1 MTIQNSDNKEL
12 TERQDGFVG
21 AIKSFFKSILFS
33 SKGETSLR
41 ESLEGVIEEHEEE
54 DGAEDWSEDEQSM
67 LINVLN
73 YGDLRIDDIMVPRVD
88 IVAVNSELSFDELV
102 EIFADAAHS
111 RLPIHSGSLDEILG
125 MIHIKDLV
133 KYFVSSLKKGNWKIN
148 NLIRPVLFVAPS
160 MRPMDLLE
168 KMRAGR
174 THMAIV
180 VDEYGGTD
188 GLITIEDLIE
198 QIVGDIEDEY
208 DAEENVSLIKIRPNV
223 FEANARLEIADL
235 EDTFGVDFLLDKQD
249 EDLETLGGLVVSIEG
264 RVPQIGEF
272 IIHPLGHKFEILD
285 ADPRKIKKVR
295 IHLPSSQSEEK

>member
-1 MTIQNSDNKEL
+1 
-12 TERQDGFVG
+12 
-21 AIKSFFKSILFS
+21 
-33 SKGETSLR
+33 
-41 ESLEGVIEEHEEE
+41 
-54 DGAEDWSEDEQSM
+54 
-67 LINVLN
+67 
-73 YGDLRIDDIMVPRVD
+73 
-88 IVAVNSELSFDELV
+88 
-102 EIFADAAHS
+102 
-111 RLPIHSGSLDEILG
+111 
-125 MIHIKDLV
+125 
-133 KYFVSSLKKGNWKIN
+133 
-148 NLIRPVLFVAPS
+148 
-160 MRPMDLLE
+160 
-168 KMRAGR
+168 
-174 THMAIV
+174 MAIV